1 MFLDERV
8 DVSGIEIENVVAV
21 RYECTQKGS
30 GNKWP
35 SMREFKVSTTP
46 ETGVE
51 FTKEVIRT
59 QDGWAPY
66 QGEES
71 NLIDE
76 NTQISIWYNVRQNG
90 NPANTTIK
98 GDYVGVKLSQPITL
112 GIIDILQG
120 KNGNDGDYFKNV
132 KLQYSVNGT
141 DWKDIPGVEPFK
153 NTRHI
158 QVDLSD
164 KNIEAQYVRLENQE
178 NQESW
183 IAFRE
188 FDVDA
193 RYVRLINKTDAK
205 KTFDI
210 QKLSLKTFEIYEK
223 SLVADQT
230 TFAIGEAA
238 SNPATNLFDGDRTTQ
253 VIYQGSQNQGAKFV
267 YDLGQTIDLKTLK
280 VVCRDSEI
288 DFPHHAK
295 ISVSTDGQKWTDV
308 MTIGNQD
315 KENEGEA
322 SNEDNINDVLPL
334 HETSYNAKMEENINQ
349 KARFIKFEITRTK
362 VGSDKWVRFQ
372 EFEING
378 GEYMPTVNDPTFESD
393 CLDTRNGKYAYMVDA
408 DLSTA
413 FVPAKETGTLN
424 YTVSDNNNVNVIKI
438 IQGADAISNA
448 TVKARTLKNPDKWIT
463 LGTLA
468 QTVNEFV
475 LEKDTVLLDVKL
487 EWKNVTPSIT
497 ELVFAKT
504 DTVNVDKA
512 ELKKLLDNKEDTSS
526 WTTDSKQ
533 AYDAAIAAGQKVYDS
548 EHASKGSVDS
558 AVLAIKNAVADKELK
573 GDMSKLQAAL
583 DKALKDSENYTAR
596 TWRVYS
602 NAVSAIETAMENAD
616 NTSVADVEKLLADLE
631 AAKSALVYN
640 PSAMEECMLAVQA
653 ENDFINATDKSIY
666 TEESWN
672 NFVAAKEAV
681 EQLIEKNKTTP
692 VHPSEFKDALKALKD
707 AKEGLTF
714 VPVAPVSKEVLSG
727 LIKTAEGLDAQLYTK
742 DSYQALTEALNAAKA
757 EFDRTDSTEESV
769 KAAVDKLDAAIKALV
784 TRANGEEVKAYINGI
799 ELKDASKYTEESYKV
814 YKDAYQKL
822 CGVLDR
828 LDNVSQEEYLKLRN
842 AFETAEANLV
852 EKDAAKPEQP
862 KPDKPQQDQKPD
874 SDDKHEVHTGDTTE
888 SSLPMAWLLASVVAV
903 GGILISKKKRVK

>member
-76 NTQISIWYNVRQNG
+76 NTQTSIWYNVRQNG

-112 GIIDILQG
+112 GKIDILQG

-334 HETSYNAKMEENINQ
+334 HETSYNAKLEENINQ

-842 AFETAEANLV
+842 AFEIAEANLV

>member
-76 NTQISIWYNVRQNG
+76 NTQTSIWYNVRQNG

-112 GIIDILQG
+112 GKIDILQG
-120 KNGNDGDYFKNV
+120 KNDNDGDYFKNV

-153 NTRHI
+153 NTRYI

-334 HETSYNAKMEENINQ
+334 HETSYNAKLEENINQ

-727 LIKTAEGLDAQLYTK
+727 LI
-742 DSYQALTEALNAAKA
+742 
-757 EFDRTDSTEESV
+757 
-769 KAAVDKLDAAIKALV
+769 I
-784 TRANGEEVKAYINGI
+784 
-799 ELKDASKYTEESYKV
+799 
-814 YKDAYQKL
+814 
-822 CGVLDR
+822 C
-828 LDNVSQEEYLKLRN
+828 LRRMWRN
-842 AFETAEANLV
+842 
-852 EKDAAKPEQP
+852 
-862 KPDKPQQDQKPD
+862 
-874 SDDKHEVHTGDTTE
+874 
-888 SSLPMAWLLASVVAV
+888 
-903 GGILISKKKRVK
+903 

>member
-76 NTQISIWYNVRQNG
+76 NTQTSIWYNVRQNG

-112 GIIDILQG
+112 GKIDILQG
-120 KNGNDGDYFKNV
+120 KNDNDGDYFKNV

-164 KNIEAQYVRLENQE
+164 KNIEAQYVRQENQE

-334 HETSYNAKMEENINQ
+334 HETSYNAKLEENINQ

-727 LIKTAEGLDAQLYTK
+727 LI
-742 DSYQALTEALNAAKA
+742 
-757 EFDRTDSTEESV
+757 
-769 KAAVDKLDAAIKALV
+769 I
-784 TRANGEEVKAYINGI
+784 
-799 ELKDASKYTEESYKV
+799 
-814 YKDAYQKL
+814 
-822 CGVLDR
+822 C
-828 LDNVSQEEYLKLRN
+828 LRRMWRN
-842 AFETAEANLV
+842 
-852 EKDAAKPEQP
+852 
-862 KPDKPQQDQKPD
+862 
-874 SDDKHEVHTGDTTE
+874 
-888 SSLPMAWLLASVVAV
+888 
-903 GGILISKKKRVK
+903 

>member
-1 MFLDERV
+1 M
-8 DVSGIEIENVVAV
+8 
-21 RYECTQKGS
+21 
-30 GNKWP
+30 
-35 SMREFKVSTTP
+35 
-46 ETGVE
+46 
-51 FTKEVIRT
+51 
-59 QDGWAPY
+59 
-66 QGEES
+66 
-71 NLIDE
+71 
-76 NTQISIWYNVRQNG
+76 
-90 NPANTTIK
+90 
-98 GDYVGVKLSQPITL
+98 
-112 GIIDILQG
+112 
-120 KNGNDGDYFKNV
+120 
-132 KLQYSVNGT
+132 
-141 DWKDIPGVEPFK
+141 
-153 NTRHI
+153 
-158 QVDLSD
+158 
-164 KNIEAQYVRLENQE
+164 
-178 NQESW
+178 
-183 IAFRE
+183 
-188 FDVDA
+188 
-193 RYVRLINKTDAK
+193 
-205 KTFDI
+205 
-210 QKLSLKTFEIYEK
+210 
-223 SLVADQT
+223 
-230 TFAIGEAA
+230 
-238 SNPATNLFDGDRTTQ
+238 
-253 VIYQGSQNQGAKFV
+253 
-267 YDLGQTIDLKTLK
+267 GQTIDLKTLK

-288 DFPHHAK
+288 DFPRHAK

-334 HETSYNAKMEENINQ
+334 HETSYNAKLEENINQ

-653 ENDFINATDKSIY
+653 ENDLSMQQINLSIQKSLGIILLRQKKQ
-666 TEESWN
+666 WN
-672 NFVAAKEAV
+672 
-681 EQLIEKNKTTP
+681 
-692 VHPSEFKDALKALKD
+692 S
-707 AKEGLTF
+707 
-714 VPVAPVSKEVLSG
+714 
-727 LIKTAEGLDAQLYTK
+727 
-742 DSYQALTEALNAAKA
+742 
-757 EFDRTDSTEESV
+757 
-769 KAAVDKLDAAIKALV
+769 
-784 TRANGEEVKAYINGI
+784 
-799 ELKDASKYTEESYKV
+799 
-814 YKDAYQKL
+814 
-822 CGVLDR
+822 
-828 LDNVSQEEYLKLRN
+828 
-842 AFETAEANLV
+842 
-852 EKDAAKPEQP
+852 
-862 KPDKPQQDQKPD
+862 
-874 SDDKHEVHTGDTTE
+874 
-888 SSLPMAWLLASVVAV
+888 
-903 GGILISKKKRVK
+903 

>member
-76 NTQISIWYNVRQNG
+76 NTQTSIWYNVRQNG

-112 GIIDILQG
+112 GKIDILQG

-334 HETSYNAKMEENINQ
+334 HETSYNAKLEENINQ

-714 VPVAPVSKEVLSG
+714 VQVAPVSKEVLSG
-727 LIKTAEGLDAQLYTK
+727 LI
-742 DSYQALTEALNAAKA
+742 
-757 EFDRTDSTEESV
+757 
-769 KAAVDKLDAAIKALV
+769 I
-784 TRANGEEVKAYINGI
+784 
-799 ELKDASKYTEESYKV
+799 
-814 YKDAYQKL
+814 
-822 CGVLDR
+822 C
-828 LDNVSQEEYLKLRN
+828 LRRMWRN
-842 AFETAEANLV
+842 
-852 EKDAAKPEQP
+852 
-862 KPDKPQQDQKPD
+862 
-874 SDDKHEVHTGDTTE
+874 
-888 SSLPMAWLLASVVAV
+888 
-903 GGILISKKKRVK
+903 

>member
-76 NTQISIWYNVRQNG
+76 NTQTSIWYNVRQNG

-112 GIIDILQG
+112 GKIDILQG
-120 KNGNDGDYFKNV
+120 KNDNDGDYFKNV
-132 KLQYSVNGT
+132 KLQYSLNGT

-164 KNIEAQYVRLENQE
+164 KNIEAQYVRQE

-334 HETSYNAKMEENINQ
+334 HETSYNAKLEENINQ

>member
-112 GIIDILQG
+112 GKIDILQG

>member
-1 MFLDERV
+1 M
-8 DVSGIEIENVVAV
+8 
-21 RYECTQKGS
+21 
-30 GNKWP
+30 
-35 SMREFKVSTTP
+35 
-46 ETGVE
+46 
-51 FTKEVIRT
+51 
-59 QDGWAPY
+59 
-66 QGEES
+66 
-71 NLIDE
+71 
-76 NTQISIWYNVRQNG
+76 
-90 NPANTTIK
+90 
-98 GDYVGVKLSQPITL
+98 
-112 GIIDILQG
+112 
-120 KNGNDGDYFKNV
+120 
-132 KLQYSVNGT
+132 
-141 DWKDIPGVEPFK
+141 
-153 NTRHI
+153 
-158 QVDLSD
+158 
-164 KNIEAQYVRLENQE
+164 
-178 NQESW
+178 
-183 IAFRE
+183 
-188 FDVDA
+188 
-193 RYVRLINKTDAK
+193 
-205 KTFDI
+205 
-210 QKLSLKTFEIYEK
+210 
-223 SLVADQT
+223 
-230 TFAIGEAA
+230 
-238 SNPATNLFDGDRTTQ
+238 
-253 VIYQGSQNQGAKFV
+253 
-267 YDLGQTIDLKTLK
+267 
-280 VVCRDSEI
+280 
-288 DFPHHAK
+288 
-295 ISVSTDGQKWTDV
+295 
-308 MTIGNQD
+308 
-315 KENEGEA
+315 
-322 SNEDNINDVLPL
+322 
-334 HETSYNAKMEENINQ
+334 
-349 KARFIKFEITRTK
+349 
-362 VGSDKWVRFQ
+362 
-372 EFEING
+372 
-378 GEYMPTVNDPTFESD
+378 
-393 CLDTRNGKYAYMVDA
+393 
-408 DLSTA
+408 
-413 FVPAKETGTLN
+413 N

-784 TRANGEEVKAYINGI
+784 TRANAEEVKAYINGI

>member
-76 NTQISIWYNVRQNG
+76 NTQTSIWYNVRQNG

-112 GIIDILQG
+112 GKIDILQG

-164 KNIEAQYVRLENQE
+164 KNIEAQYLRLE

-334 HETSYNAKMEENINQ
+334 HETSYNAKLEENINQ

>member
-112 GIIDILQG
+112 GKIDILQG

-193 RYVRLINKTDAK
+193 RYVRLINKTNVK

>member
-76 NTQISIWYNVRQNG
+76 NTQTSIWYNVRQNG

-112 GIIDILQG
+112 GKIDILQG
-120 KNGNDGDYFKNV
+120 KNDNDGDYFKNV

-164 KNIEAQYVRLENQE
+164 KNIEAQYLRLENQE
-178 NQESW
+178 NQESG

-334 HETSYNAKMEENINQ
+334 HETSYNAKLEENINQ

-727 LIKTAEGLDAQLYTK
+727 LI
-742 DSYQALTEALNAAKA
+742 
-757 EFDRTDSTEESV
+757 
-769 KAAVDKLDAAIKALV
+769 I
-784 TRANGEEVKAYINGI
+784 
-799 ELKDASKYTEESYKV
+799 
-814 YKDAYQKL
+814 
-822 CGVLDR
+822 C
-828 LDNVSQEEYLKLRN
+828 LRRMWRN
-842 AFETAEANLV
+842 
-852 EKDAAKPEQP
+852 
-862 KPDKPQQDQKPD
+862 
-874 SDDKHEVHTGDTTE
+874 
-888 SSLPMAWLLASVVAV
+888 
-903 GGILISKKKRVK
+903 

>member
-76 NTQISIWYNVRQNG
+76 NTQTSIWYNVRQNG

-112 GIIDILQG
+112 GKIDILQG
-120 KNGNDGDYFKNV
+120 KNDNDGDYFKNV

-164 KNIEAQYVRLENQE
+164 KNIEAQYLRLENQE

-253 VIYQGSQNQGAKFV
+253 VIYQGSQNQGSKFV

-334 HETSYNAKMEENINQ
+334 HETSYNAKLEENINQ

-653 ENDFINATDKSIY
+653 ENDFINAIDKSIY

-727 LIKTAEGLDAQLYTK
+727 LIK
-742 DSYQALTEALNAAKA
+742 
-757 EFDRTDSTEESV
+757 
-769 KAAVDKLDAAIKALV
+769 
-784 TRANGEEVKAYINGI
+784 
-799 ELKDASKYTEESYKV
+799 
-814 YKDAYQKL
+814 
-822 CGVLDR
+822 C
-828 LDNVSQEEYLKLRN
+828 LRRMWRN
-842 AFETAEANLV
+842 
-852 EKDAAKPEQP
+852 
-862 KPDKPQQDQKPD
+862 
-874 SDDKHEVHTGDTTE
+874 
-888 SSLPMAWLLASVVAV
+888 
-903 GGILISKKKRVK
+903 

>member
-112 GIIDILQG
+112 GKIDILQG

-631 AAKSALVYN
+631 TAKSALVYN

>member
-112 GIIDILQG
+112 GKIDILQG

-512 ELKKLLDNKEDTSS
+512 ELKS
-526 WTTDSKQ
+526 
-533 AYDAAIAAGQKVYDS
+533 
-548 EHASKGSVDS
+548 
-558 AVLAIKNAVADKELK
+558 
-573 GDMSKLQAAL
+573 
-583 DKALKDSENYTAR
+583 
-596 TWRVYS
+596 
-602 NAVSAIETAMENAD
+602 
-616 NTSVADVEKLLADLE
+616 
-631 AAKSALVYN
+631 
-640 PSAMEECMLAVQA
+640 C
-653 ENDFINATDKSIY
+653 
-666 TEESWN
+666 
-672 NFVAAKEAV
+672 
-681 EQLIEKNKTTP
+681 
-692 VHPSEFKDALKALKD
+692 
-707 AKEGLTF
+707 
-714 VPVAPVSKEVLSG
+714 
-727 LIKTAEGLDAQLYTK
+727 
-742 DSYQALTEALNAAKA
+742 
-757 EFDRTDSTEESV
+757 
-769 KAAVDKLDAAIKALV
+769 
-784 TRANGEEVKAYINGI
+784 
-799 ELKDASKYTEESYKV
+799 
-814 YKDAYQKL
+814 
-822 CGVLDR
+822 
-828 LDNVSQEEYLKLRN
+828 
-842 AFETAEANLV
+842 
-852 EKDAAKPEQP
+852 
-862 KPDKPQQDQKPD
+862 
-874 SDDKHEVHTGDTTE
+874 
-888 SSLPMAWLLASVVAV
+888 
-903 GGILISKKKRVK
+903 

>member
-112 GIIDILQG
+112 GKIDILQG

-742 DSYQALTEALNAAKA
+742 DSYQALTEALNAAEA

>member
-76 NTQISIWYNVRQNG
+76 NTQTSIWYNVRQNG

-112 GIIDILQG
+112 GKIDILQG
-120 KNGNDGDYFKNV
+120 KNDNDGDYFKNV

-322 SNEDNINDVLPL
+322 SNEDNINDVPPL
-334 HETSYNAKMEENINQ
+334 HETSYNAKLEENINQ

-558 AVLAIKNAVADKELK
+558 AVLAIKNA
-573 GDMSKLQAAL
+573 
-583 DKALKDSENYTAR
+583 
-596 TWRVYS
+596 
-602 NAVSAIETAMENAD
+602 D

-727 LIKTAEGLDAQLYTK
+727 LI
-742 DSYQALTEALNAAKA
+742 
-757 EFDRTDSTEESV
+757 
-769 KAAVDKLDAAIKALV
+769 I
-784 TRANGEEVKAYINGI
+784 
-799 ELKDASKYTEESYKV
+799 
-814 YKDAYQKL
+814 
-822 CGVLDR
+822 C
-828 LDNVSQEEYLKLRN
+828 LRRMWRN
-842 AFETAEANLV
+842 
-852 EKDAAKPEQP
+852 
-862 KPDKPQQDQKPD
+862 
-874 SDDKHEVHTGDTTE
+874 
-888 SSLPMAWLLASVVAV
+888 
-903 GGILISKKKRVK
+903 

>member
-76 NTQISIWYNVRQNG
+76 NTQTSIWYNVRQNG

-112 GIIDILQG
+112 GKIDILQG
-120 KNGNDGDYFKNV
+120 KNDNDGDYFKNV

-164 KNIEAQYVRLENQE
+164 KNIEAQYVRQENQE

-334 HETSYNAKMEENINQ
+334 HETSYNAKLEENINQ

-497 ELVFAKT
+497 ELVFAKI

-558 AVLAIKNAVADKELK
+558 AVLAIK
-573 GDMSKLQAAL
+573 
-583 DKALKDSENYTAR
+583 
-596 TWRVYS
+596 
-602 NAVSAIETAMENAD
+602 NAD

-707 AKEGLTF
+707 ALKALKDAKEGLTF

-727 LIKTAEGLDAQLYTK
+727 LI
-742 DSYQALTEALNAAKA
+742 
-757 EFDRTDSTEESV
+757 
-769 KAAVDKLDAAIKALV
+769 I
-784 TRANGEEVKAYINGI
+784 
-799 ELKDASKYTEESYKV
+799 
-814 YKDAYQKL
+814 
-822 CGVLDR
+822 C
-828 LDNVSQEEYLKLRN
+828 LRRMWRN
-842 AFETAEANLV
+842 
-852 EKDAAKPEQP
+852 
-862 KPDKPQQDQKPD
+862 
-874 SDDKHEVHTGDTTE
+874 
-888 SSLPMAWLLASVVAV
+888 
-903 GGILISKKKRVK
+903 

>member
-76 NTQISIWYNVRQNG
+76 NTQTSIWYNVRQNG

-112 GIIDILQG
+112 GKIDILQG

-164 KNIEAQYVRLENQE
+164 KNIEAQYVRLE

-334 HETSYNAKMEENINQ
+334 HETSYNAKLEENINQ

>member
-112 GIIDILQG
+112 GKIDILQG

-757 EFDRTDSTEESV
+757 EFDRTDSTGESV

>member
-76 NTQISIWYNVRQNG
+76 NTQTSIWYNVRQNG

-112 GIIDILQG
+112 GKIDILQG

-253 VIYQGSQNQGAKFV
+253 VIYQGSQNQGSKFV

-334 HETSYNAKMEENINQ
+334 HETSYNAKLEENINQ

-692 VHPSEFKDALKALKD
+692 VHPSEFKDVLKVLKD

-727 LIKTAEGLDAQLYTK
+727 LI
-742 DSYQALTEALNAAKA
+742 
-757 EFDRTDSTEESV
+757 
-769 KAAVDKLDAAIKALV
+769 I
-784 TRANGEEVKAYINGI
+784 
-799 ELKDASKYTEESYKV
+799 
-814 YKDAYQKL
+814 
-822 CGVLDR
+822 C
-828 LDNVSQEEYLKLRN
+828 LRRMWRN
-842 AFETAEANLV
+842 
-852 EKDAAKPEQP
+852 
-862 KPDKPQQDQKPD
+862 
-874 SDDKHEVHTGDTTE
+874 
-888 SSLPMAWLLASVVAV
+888 
-903 GGILISKKKRVK
+903 

>member
-76 NTQISIWYNVRQNG
+76 NTQTSIWYNVRQNG

-112 GIIDILQG
+112 GKIDILQG

-253 VIYQGSQNQGAKFV
+253 VIYQGSQNQGAKFI

-334 HETSYNAKMEENINQ
+334 HETSYNAKLEENINQ

>member
-66 QGEES
+66 QGEER

-76 NTQISIWYNVRQNG
+76 NTQTSIWYNVRQNG

-112 GIIDILQG
+112 GKIDILQG

-334 HETSYNAKMEENINQ
+334 HETSYNAKLEENINQ

-372 EFEING
+372 EFKING

>member
-76 NTQISIWYNVRQNG
+76 NTQTSIWYNVRQNG

-112 GIIDILQG
+112 GKIDILQG

-334 HETSYNAKMEENINQ
+334 HETSYNAKLEENINQ

-602 NAVSAIETAMENAD
+602 NAVSATETAMENAD

-714 VPVAPVSKEVLSG
+714 VPVAPVSKEVLYG

>member
-51 FTKEVIRT
+51 FTKEVICT

-76 NTQISIWYNVRQNG
+76 NTQTSIWYNVRQNG

-112 GIIDILQG
+112 GKIDILQG
-120 KNGNDGDYFKNV
+120 KNDNDGDYFKNV

-164 KNIEAQYVRLENQE
+164 KNIEAQYLRLENQE
-178 NQESW
+178 NQESG

-334 HETSYNAKMEENINQ
+334 HETSYNAKLEENINQ

-727 LIKTAEGLDAQLYTK
+727 LI
-742 DSYQALTEALNAAKA
+742 
-757 EFDRTDSTEESV
+757 
-769 KAAVDKLDAAIKALV
+769 I
-784 TRANGEEVKAYINGI
+784 
-799 ELKDASKYTEESYKV
+799 
-814 YKDAYQKL
+814 
-822 CGVLDR
+822 C
-828 LDNVSQEEYLKLRN
+828 LRRMWRN
-842 AFETAEANLV
+842 
-852 EKDAAKPEQP
+852 
-862 KPDKPQQDQKPD
+862 
-874 SDDKHEVHTGDTTE
+874 
-888 SSLPMAWLLASVVAV
+888 
-903 GGILISKKKRVK
+903 

>member
-76 NTQISIWYNVRQNG
+76 NTQTSIWYNVRQNG

-112 GIIDILQG
+112 GKIDILQG
-120 KNGNDGDYFKNV
+120 KNDNDGDYFKNV

-334 HETSYNAKMEENINQ
+334 HETSYNAKLEENINQ

-707 AKEGLTF
+707 AKE
-714 VPVAPVSKEVLSG
+714 
-727 LIKTAEGLDAQLYTK
+727 
-742 DSYQALTEALNAAKA
+742 
-757 EFDRTDSTEESV
+757 
-769 KAAVDKLDAAIKALV
+769 
-784 TRANGEEVKAYINGI
+784 
-799 ELKDASKYTEESYKV
+799 
-814 YKDAYQKL
+814 
-822 CGVLDR
+822 
-828 LDNVSQEEYLKLRN
+828 
-842 AFETAEANLV
+842 
-852 EKDAAKPEQP
+852 
-862 KPDKPQQDQKPD
+862 
-874 SDDKHEVHTGDTTE
+874 
-888 SSLPMAWLLASVVAV
+888 
-903 GGILISKKKRVK
+903 

>member
-76 NTQISIWYNVRQNG
+76 NTQTSIWYNVRQNG

-112 GIIDILQG
+112 GKIDILQG

-164 KNIEAQYVRLENQE
+164 KNIEAQYLRLENQE

-334 HETSYNAKMEENINQ
+334 HETSYNAKLEENINQ

-372 EFEING
+372 EFKING